1 MTNTLSASPCGCDPG
16 IDYICQQ
23 HTEWPIGGQTPLD
36 IAGAIWSGEDVAP
49 IPLHGPD
56 GYSERA
62 TFTTPVGKRA
72 GTPSVEYQL
81 RKEYPNGHPN
91 FLDITMREIRLHDD
105 KSHDYASGGD
115 PLGNFKRVAAILAQY
130 PDLDMADPRVVAL
143 VYTMKQL
150 DAVLW
155 GLNSQIT
162 QKVEGLASRL
172 QDISVYAKIVA
183 CLCEDMA

>member
-1 MTNTLSASPCGCDPG
+1 MGTSWVLQGSQKPTAYAHGGTFADTEPPRQQGEFAIPSTVETLRRD
-16 IDYICQQ
+16 
-23 HTEWPIGGQTPLD
+23 
-36 IAGAIWSGEDVAP
+36 
-49 IPLHGPD
+49 
-56 GYSERA
+56 
-62 TFTTPVGKRA
+62 
-72 GTPSVEYQL
+72 
-81 RKEYPNGHPN
+81 YPNGHPR
-91 FLDITMREIRLHDD
+91 FVSLTIKELVLHSD